1 MIRERLSKREAAV
14 QNGFRLRGLGEVS
27 RVEALSDGVIAFA
40 ITLLVVSLEVPRTFD
55 ELLVTMRGFLA
66 FAITFAMLFHVW
78 IVQYKFFRRYGL
90 NDNFT
95 IWMTALLL
103 FVVLFYVYPLKFVWT
118 FIVNALLGLGTTVET
133 SAGRVEPVVRGEQV
147 PTMLAVYGLGF
158 AAVFAIFSLLYLH
171 AHRKRRALE
180 LSELESFDTI
190 SSFQENALM
199 SLIGALS
206 AAIALTRSP
215 RYMTFS
221 GMSYWL
227 IAPVLFVHGSLRG
240 RRRKRLEQGLAR
252 DSGSPLDA
260 AADIDSMEGGPAPPP
275 SRT

>member
-1 MIRERLSKREAAV
+1 VIRESLSKREAGV

-27 RVEALSDGVIAFA
+27 RVEALSDGIFAIA

-78 IVQYKFFRRYGL
+78 LVQYKFFRRYGL

-95 IWMTALLL
+95 IWLTALLL

-118 FIVNALLGLGTTVET
+118 YIVNALLGLGTTVQT
-133 SAGRVEPVVRGEQV
+133 AAGRVEPVVRGEQV
-147 PTMLAVYGLGF
+147 PTMLAVYGAGF

-171 AHRKRRALE
+171 AYRRRGALG
-180 LSELESFDTI
+180 LNELESYDTV
-190 SSFQENALM
+190 SEVQENALM
-199 SLIGALS
+199 SLVGVASI
-206 AAIALTRSP
+206 AIALTRNP
-215 RYMTFS
+215 RYMTLA

-227 IAPVLFVHGSLRG
+227 IAPVLFLHGSLRG
-240 RRRKRLEQGLAR
+240 RRRRRLEQHLA
-252 DSGSPLDA
+252 P
-260 AADIDSMEGGPAPPP
+260 EQAPPLHVT
-275 SRT
+275 SD

>member
-1 MIRERLSKREAAV
+1 MIREGLLKREADV

-27 RVEALSDGVIAFA
+27 RIEALSDGVIAFA

-78 IVQYKFFRRYGL
+78 FTQYRFFRRYGL

-118 FIVNALLGLGTTVET
+118 LVVNSFLGMGRTVQAA
-133 SAGRVEPVVRGEQV
+133 SGAVEPVVRPDQIPLMFV
-147 PTMLAVYGLGF
+147 VYGLGF

-171 AHRKRRALE
+171 AYRRRAALGLDGLE
-180 LSELESFDTI
+180 AFDTRTW
-190 SSFQENALM
+190 FQENALM
-199 SLIGALS
+199 ALVGLLS
-206 AAIALTRSP
+206 VGIAFTRNL
-215 RYMTFS
+215 RYMIFA
-221 GMSYWL
+221 GMVYWL
-227 IAPVLFVHGSLRG
+227 IAPVMFVHGSWAG
-240 RRRKRLEQGLAR
+240 KRRKRLEQRPEDKDEVGYDL
-252 DSGSPLDA
+252 S
-260 AADIDSMEGGPAPPP
+260 AD
-275 SRT
+275 

>member
-1 MIRERLSKREAAV
+1 MIRETLSKHEAEV

-78 IVQYKFFRRYGL
+78 LVQYKFFRRYGL

-95 IWMTALLL
+95 IWMTAVLL

-118 FIVNALLGLGTTVET
+118 LIVNAFLGLGTTVR
-133 SAGRVEPVVRGEQV
+133 GVNGQVEPVVRGEQV
-147 PTMLAVYGLGF
+147 PTMLLVYGLGF

-171 AHRKRRALE
+171 AYRRRASLG
-180 LSELESFDTI
+180 LSELESFDTRAW
-190 SSFQENALM
+190 FQENALV
-199 SLIGALS
+199 SLIGIFSVAV
-206 AAIALTRSP
+206 ALTRNP
-215 RYMTFS
+215 RYMFLS

-227 IAPVLFVHGSLRG
+227 IAPVLFTHGFAMG
-240 RRRKRLEQGLAR
+240 RRRKRLEARLAGAGGAGVGLN
-252 DSGSPLDA
+252 
-260 AADIDSMEGGPAPPP
+260 EPA
-275 SRT
+275 S